1 MARDS
6 SRRTIIF
13 SVAGVIVLV
22 CGLTWLATDGE
33 DLLPRMLP
41 DATRVTL
48 WGQFLTGLLVL
59 LGLVALVLLWLRR
72 RSVLDLWLMVVI
84 CAYLPE
90 VAITAFLAAPRFS
103 LGYYVSR
110 IFSLIT
116 GRPCSSVN
124 AATICFVLTSI
135 TSPVDG

>member
-72 RSVLDLWLMVVI
+72 RSVLDLWLMVVM
-84 CAYLPE
+84 CAWMLDIALSAMLNAKWKSGPASGTSKTEPVRAGE
-90 VAITAFLAAPRFS
+90 VRSFRITKLDAGAKRIELELA
-103 LGYYVSR
+103 
-110 IFSLIT
+110 
-116 GRPCSSVN
+116 
-124 AATICFVLTSI
+124 
-135 TSPVDG
+135 